1 MSHIARGLLLL
12 LGSLL
17 VLGAAACDSEPEVDG
32 RTVTEWIG
40 LLRHQD
46 WEVQQEA
53 QDALARLG
61 TEAVPYLKRSLR
73 FEDPTLRRG
82 LVRTLAQIGPPA
94 ADTVPMLLSVISREK
109 VAVIRAAILRALAAI
124 APRDED
130 VRAEFKRRL
139 RDVDPDVRRAARAG
153 LDKAEAAAAPQQPA
167 EPAAGGQADAG
178 PAVEAPRELE
188 LRGAVAEI
196 LAAEQPGVAF
206 ALVAEVERGK
216 RRAAIVWPGMKA
228 GRVLDDDLVAWVFER
243 RGEDDWRR
251 LQQVGPLRSDAPVV
265 LSEALGGADDQ
276 QVVRPC
282 GVAREEL
289 ASYLA
294 EHGAAFAR
302 AREAGDGAAAMR
314 AFEQLSR
321 AFSFGL
327 VAHGDQLTEMALK
340 GAFDQPWQIDTADPG
355 ARVPVVMRAGD
366 ESVSGRLELRPCG
379 GGVVIGAIEPAAAPA
394 DAGTPKPG
402 PEEDAEPADQGAAD
416 QGAADQGAAD
426 EGTADEGTADEGAAD
441 EGGAHEP
448 GAAATDGK

>member
-17 VLGAAACDSEPEVDG
+17 VFGAAACDSEPEVDG

-40 LLRHQD
+40 LLRHED

-61 TEAVPYLKRSLR
+61 PEAVPYLKHSLR
-73 FEDPTLRRG
+73 FKDSALRRG

-94 ADTVPMLLSVISREK
+94 AEAVPMLLSVISREK

-139 RDVDPDVRRAARAG
+139 RDVDADVRRAARAG
-153 LDKAEAAAAPQQPA
+153 LERAEAAAAPPQPA
-167 EPAAGGQADAG
+167 EPAGAGERADAG
-178 PAVEAPRELE
+178 PAADKPRELA
-188 LRGAVAEI
+188 LRAAVAEV

-206 ALVAEVERGK
+206 ALIAEVERGK

-265 LSEALGGADDQ
+265 LSEALGGADGQ
-276 QVVRPC
+276 RVVRPC
-282 GVAREEL
+282 GVAREKL
-289 ASYLA
+289 AAYLA
-294 EHGAAFAR
+294 EHGAAFAG
-302 AREAGDGAAAMR
+302 AREAGEGAAAMR
-314 AFEQLSR
+314 AFEKLSR

-327 VAHGDQLTEMALK
+327 AAHGDRLTEMALK
-340 GAFDQPWQIDTADPG
+340 GTFDQPWEIDTADAG
-355 ARVPVVMRAGD
+355 SWVPVVMRSGD

-379 GGVVIGAIEPAAAPA
+379 GGLVIGAIEPAAPQ
-394 DAGTPKPG
+394 D
-402 PEEDAEPADQGAAD
+402 
-416 QGAADQGAAD
+416 
-426 EGTADEGTADEGAAD
+426 
-441 EGGAHEP
+441 
-448 GAAATDGK
+448 

>member
-17 VLGAAACDSEPEVDG
+17 VLGAAACDSEPEVDD

-94 ADTVPMLLSVISREK
+94 ADAVPMLLSVISREK

-124 APRDED
+124 APRDEE

-139 RDVDPDVRRAARAG
+139 RDVDEDVRRAARAG
-153 LDKAEAAAAPQQPA
+153 LERAEAAAAPPQPA
-167 EPAAGGQADAG
+167 EPAAAG
-178 PAVEAPRELE
+178 PVADEPRELA
-188 LRGAVAEI
+188 LRAAVAEI

-265 LSEALGGADDQ
+265 LSEALGGAEEE

-282 GVAREEL
+282 GGGRNEL
-289 ASYLA
+289 AAHLA

-314 AFEQLSR
+314 AFEELSR
-321 AFSFGL
+321 AFSFRL
-327 VAHGDQLTEMALK
+327 AAHGDRLTEMALK
-340 GAFDQPWQIDTADPG
+340 GAFDQPWEIDTTDPG
-355 ARVPVVMRAGD
+355 SWVPVVMRSGD
-366 ESVSGRLELRPCG
+366 GSVSGRLELRPCG
-379 GGVVIGAIEPAAAPA
+379 GGVVIGAIEVAAAPA

-402 PEEDAEPADQGAAD
+402 PEEDAEPAAEAAGPQD
-416 QGAADQGAAD
+416 
-426 EGTADEGTADEGAAD
+426 
-441 EGGAHEP
+441 
-448 GAAATDGK
+448 